1 MKAIKTVLGMSL
13 FASVPAFAQEGGGL
27 SDAETSFTGA
37 VMLTGDIDVTFDSF
51 DEGRKG
57 DANHDAYAYF
67 VGNTLYA
74 GTEDEHGNTLDSII
88 EFFWFESS
96 IDRGS
101 DFYVTVIKTR
111 VTPNVSDWWYLIT
124 GDEPVIDVLAT
135 TDLSAEVG
143 SFRWDWSIPFE
154 NYGIDSY
161 GEATLTNE
169 YGLSS
174 GSEGAMLYAETIDED
189 GLKASANVQ
198 TKGYMNSQYT
208 LRTQYQVTLYRW
220 DVKVHGTPGEMSWKM
235 TLNTSDRTKES
246 AYHEYFLVSQV
257 KVDEPFVI
265 ETLDIASALDQW
277 WWGWWDTVG
286 VSINNLTLMRPEYQ
300 GNSEEIE
307 EEEEE
312 DTGAPIVDTGDEEE
326 EEEEAE
332 EYVEDTGSYEIDPG
346 AEDTE
351 DAGWFNCA
359 TAPASNKAMW
369 PLGLA
374 ALLLGARRR
383 ETRR

>member
-1 MKAIKTVLGMSL
+1 MTATKTILGMTL
-13 FASVPAFAQEGGGL
+13 LGLAPVYAQQGGGL
-27 SDAETSFTGA
+27 SDAETSFSGA
-37 VMLTGDIDVTFDSF
+37 VMLTGDVDVTFETY

-74 GTEDEHGNTLDSII
+74 GTEDDNGNTLDSIM

-111 VTPNVSDWWYLIT
+111 VTPNVSDWWYLMT
-124 GDEPVIDVLAT
+124 GSDPVIDVLAK
-135 TDLSAEVG
+135 TDLAAEVG
-143 SFRWDWSIPFE
+143 GFRWDWSIPFE

-169 YGLSS
+169 YGLSA
-174 GSEGAMLYAETIDED
+174 GAEGAVLFAETVDED
-189 GLKASANVQ
+189 GMKAAANIQ

-235 TLNTSDRTKES
+235 TLNTKDRTKES

-257 KVDEPFVI
+257 KIDEPFVI
-265 ETLDIASALDQW
+265 QSLDIASALDQW
-277 WWGWWDTVG
+277 WWGRWDEIG
-286 VSINNLTLMRPEYQ
+286 VQLNNLTLMRPEYQ
-300 GNSEEIE
+300 GNTEEPE
-307 EEEEE
+307 PE
-312 DTGAPIVDTGDEEE
+312 DTGEPIVDTGEEVEEE
-326 EEEEAE
+326 NDDIIEPGLDP
-332 EYVEDTGSYEIDPG
+332 VDGEDS
-346 AEDTE
+346 A
-351 DAGWFNCA
+351 WVNCSSA
-359 TAPASNKAMW
+359 PVSGTAFW

-374 ALLLGARRR
+374 AILLGRRRRVARR
-383 ETRR
+383 

>member
-1 MKAIKTVLGMSL
+1 MKAINTVLATTLIGL
-13 FASVPAFAQEGGGL
+13 APAYAQEGGGL

-57 DANHDAYAYF
+57 DANHDGYAYF

-74 GTEDEHGNTLDSII
+74 GTEDDHGNTLDSIL

-111 VTPNVSDWWYLIT
+111 VTPNVSDWWYLMT
-124 GDEPVIDVLAT
+124 GDEPVIDVMAT

-143 SFRWDWSIPFE
+143 GFRWDWSIPFE

-169 YGLSS
+169 YGLAA
-174 GSEGAMLYAETIDED
+174 GSEGAVLYAETIDED

-235 TLNTSDRTKES
+235 TLNTKDRTKES

-265 ETLDIASALDQW
+265 ENLDIASALDQW
-277 WWGWWDTVG
+277 WWGYWDEVG
-286 VSINNLTLMRPEYQ
+286 VNINNLTLMRPEYQ
-300 GNSEEIE
+300 GNSEEPE
-307 EEEEE
+307 PE

-326 EEEEAE
+326 EEEEE
-332 EYVEDTGSYEIDPG
+332 ELEDTGSYEIDPG
-346 AEDTE
+346 ADEETE
-351 DAGWFNCA
+351 DSGWFNCA
-359 TAPASNKAMW
+359 TAPVSGNAIW

-374 ALLLGARRR
+374 ALLLGRRRR
-383 ETRR
+383 EVRR

>member
-1 MKAIKTVLGMSL
+1 MKAIKTVLGMTL
-13 FASVPAFAQEGGGL
+13 IGAAPAYAQQGGGL

-37 VMLTGDIDVTFDSF
+37 VMLTGDVDVTFDSF

-57 DANHDAYAYF
+57 DANHDGYAYF

-74 GTEDEHGNTLDSII
+74 GTKDDNGNTLDSIL

-111 VTPNVSDWWYLIT
+111 VTPNVSDWWYLMT
-124 GDEPVIDVLAT
+124 GDDPVIDVLAT
-135 TDLSAEVG
+135 TDLGAEVG
-143 SFRWDWSIPFE
+143 GFRWDWSIPFE

-169 YGLSS
+169 YGLSA
-174 GSEGAMLYAETIDED
+174 GSEGAVLVAETIDED
-189 GLKASANVQ
+189 GLKVTGNVQ

-235 TLNTSDRTKES
+235 TLNTKDRTRES

-257 KVDEPFVI
+257 KIDEPFVI
-265 ETLDIASALDQW
+265 DSLDLASALDQW
-277 WWGWWDTVG
+277 WWGIWDEIG
-286 VSINNLTLMRPEYQ
+286 ININNLTLMRPEYEV
-300 GNSEEIE
+300 NDDDVDPD
-307 EEEEE
+307 
-312 DTGAPIVDTGDEEE
+312 DTGEPIADTGDEEPE
-326 EEEEAE
+326 EEDNDDIEPGLDADADGEEA
-332 EYVEDTGSYEIDPG
+332 
-346 AEDTE
+346 
-351 DAGWFNCA
+351 GWLGCSS
-359 TAPASNKAMW
+359 APNSSMAIW

-374 ALLLGARRR
+374 ALVLGSRRR
-383 ETRR
+383 RSVQS

>member
-1 MKAIKTVLGMSL
+1 MKAIKTVLGMTL
-13 FASVPAFAQEGGGL
+13 AGLAPAYAQQGGGL
-27 SDAETSFTGA
+27 SDAETSFSGA
-37 VMLTGDIDVTFDSF
+37 VMLKGDIDVSFESF

-74 GTEDEHGNTLDSII
+74 GTEDDHGNTLDSIM

-111 VTPNVSDWWYLIT
+111 VTPNVSDWWYLMT

-135 TDLSAEVG
+135 TDLTTEVG
-143 SFRWDWSIPFE
+143 GFRWDWSIPFE

-169 YGLSS
+169 YGLSA
-174 GSEGAMLYAETIDED
+174 GAEGAVLYAETIDED
-189 GLKASANVQ
+189 GMKAAANIQ

-220 DVKVHGTPGEMSWKM
+220 DVKVHGTPGQISWKM
-235 TLNTSDRTKES
+235 NLNTKDRTKES

-265 ETLDIASALDQW
+265 EELDIASALDQW
-277 WWGWWDTVG
+277 WWGNWDEIG
-286 VSINNLTLMRPEYQ
+286 LKLNALTLMRPEYE
-300 GNSEEIE
+300 GNSEDPEP
-307 EEEEE
+307 E
-312 DTGAPIVDTGDEEE
+312 DTGDIVVDDEEDDFGN
-326 EEEEAE
+326 
-332 EYVEDTGSYEIDPG
+332 EDEQDENIEPGLDSADADGDAWVNCSSTSGSG
-346 AEDTE
+346 MA
-351 DAGWFNCA
+351 F
-359 TAPASNKAMW
+359 W
-369 PLGLA
+369 PLGFA
-374 ALLLGARRR
+374 AILLGRRR
-383 ETRR
+383 RTARN